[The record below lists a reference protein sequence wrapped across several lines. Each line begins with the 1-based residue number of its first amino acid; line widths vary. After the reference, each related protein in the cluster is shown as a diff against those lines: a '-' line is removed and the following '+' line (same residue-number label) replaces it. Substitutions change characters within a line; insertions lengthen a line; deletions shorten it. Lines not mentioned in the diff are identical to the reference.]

1 LAKKYETIK
10 LPFDGPVATIRLNR
24 SDVLNSDT
32 TKRLMEQE
40 DLKEF
45 YLGIA
50 RDVSVKGYKRYK
62 KKTRWR

>member
-1 LAKKYETIK
+1 MEYETIK
-10 LPFDGPVATIRLNR
+10 LSFDGPIATIALNR
-24 SDVLNSDT
+24 PDVLNSDT

-40 DLKEF
+40 NVKEF

-62 KKTRWR
+62 RKKRWR

>member
-1 LAKKYETIK
+1 
-10 LPFDGPVATIRLNR
+10 
-24 SDVLNSDT
+24 
-32 TKRLMEQE
+32 MEQE